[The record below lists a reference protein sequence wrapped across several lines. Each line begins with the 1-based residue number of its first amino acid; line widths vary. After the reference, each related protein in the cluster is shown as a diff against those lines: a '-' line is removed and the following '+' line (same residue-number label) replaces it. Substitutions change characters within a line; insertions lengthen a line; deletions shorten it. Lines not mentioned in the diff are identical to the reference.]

1 MTSRAISTITHGDS
15 AEPIEVR
22 IVRKWIS
29 HAFNN
34 ECCYL
39 FVDLAG
45 DAIQAVVD
53 EIAKKHLESKITL
66 RSCYRVSN
74 YLSGEAGDKYNV
86 VKHDAILR
94 LGKGTTFESI
104 PDFGFPFHYF
114 NFVPYANLK
123 ERIDDHT
130 ILTDFMCRFV
140 RFTFDRP
147 TASNRRLL
155 KFEVEDISEKFIEV
169 SLWQEIADTIDKD
182 SFTRAPFPA
191 ILALTSM
198 KVGIYYDLQL
208 TSTSAT
214 HVYLNPDVNICKN
227 IASTF
232 KARYNDASTNQRTNI
247 TLAQLLELNPAQEN
261 NKTFSCRGSI
271 TEFIQGKSWYYKGCK
286 RCNKKL
292 DAKGSALACINHPEE
307 KDPKFCNV
315 GRQHKISK
323 VTLFNDAIVSL
334 IDTPCVE
341 MVTQHGY
348 CPQQIPK
355 PLETIRGKEKIFLLQ
370 FNNRFRQGTSF
381 VVNQVFDPPTS
392 ETPTITQAGEAVSAP
407 TTTAEIQPTTPAI
420 QSTRKRSLLN
430 PTDEHQQK
438 TPKSLAP

>member
-1 MTSRAISTITHGDS
+1 MLSTTSAATCSWT
-15 AEPIEVR
+15 
-22 IVRKWIS
+22 W
-29 HAFNN
+29 
-34 ECCYL
+34 L
-39 FVDLAG
+39 F
-45 DAIQAVVD
+45 
-53 EIAKKHLESKITL
+53 H
-66 RSCYRVSN
+66 SCYRVSH
-74 YLSGEAGDKYNV
+74 YLSGEARDKYNV
-86 VKHDAILR
+86 VKHDVILR

-114 NFVPYANLK
+114 NFLPYTNLK
-123 ERIDDHT
+123 ERIDNHT
-130 ILTDFMCRFV
+130 ILTDFIGRFV

-155 KFEVEDISEKFIEV
+155 KFEVEDIS
-169 SLWQEIADTIDKD
+169 SLRFPYGKEIADTIDKV

-214 HVYLNPDVNICKN
+214 HVYLNPD
-227 IASTF
+227 
-232 KARYNDASTNQRTNI
+232 
-247 TLAQLLELNPAQEN
+247 
-261 NKTFSCRGSI
+261 NKTFSCLGSI

-286 RCNKKL
+286 KCNKKL
-292 DAKGSALACINHPEE
+292 DAKGSALACINHLEE
-307 KDPKFCNV
+307 KDPKFVYCVSAILADNT
-315 GRQHKISK
+315 KTAM
-323 VTLFNDAIVSL
+323 VTLFNDAILSL

-348 CPQQIPK
+348 DNPQQIPK
-355 PLETIRGKEKIFLLQ
+355 PLEIIRGKEKIFLLQ
-370 FNNRFRQGTSF
+370 FNNRFRQGTTSF

-392 ETPTITQAGEAVSAP
+392 ETPTIAQGEAISTP
-407 TTTAEIQPTTPAI
+407 TTTPEIQPTTPAI
-420 QSTRKRSLLN
+420 QSTRKRGLLN